1 MHQRINLNHLLFQI
15 FKTLI
20 HFSVEQ
26 KKVTRS
32 IEKSGNPYTPAI
44 TAILQETRCTYW
56 KLYIC

>member
-1 MHQRINLNHLLFQI
+1 MLLFQI

-20 HFSVEQ
+20 HFSIEQ

-32 IEKSGNPYTPAI
+32 IEKSGDPYTPAI

-56 KLYIC
+56 KRYIC